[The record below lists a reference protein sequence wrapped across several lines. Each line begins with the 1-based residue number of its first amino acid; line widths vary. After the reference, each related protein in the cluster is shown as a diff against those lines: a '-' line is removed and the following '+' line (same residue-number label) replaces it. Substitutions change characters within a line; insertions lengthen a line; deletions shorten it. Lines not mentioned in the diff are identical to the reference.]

1 MPTILFRIGIVL
13 IAVSTLLFA
22 SLLIIPFL
30 SISTEIKLTVTTI
43 VVIVSEITFWTG
55 GLLVGKEVI
64 TKYKKYFNPLNWFR
78 KSKDLDN
85 NQESSL

>member
-1 MPTILFRIGIVL
+1 MPKILFRIGIVL

-30 SISTEIKLTVTTI
+30 NISTEVKLSVTTI

-55 GLLVGKEVI
+55 GLLVGKEVV

-78 KSKDLDN
+78 KNKYIDN
-85 NQESSL
+85 NQETSL

>member
-1 MPTILFRIGIVL
+1 MPKLLFKIGIIL
-13 IAVSTLLFA
+13 ITVSTLLFA
-22 SLLIIPFL
+22 SLLVIPFL
-30 SISTEIKLTVTTI
+30 NISTEIKVTATTI

-78 KSKDLDN
+78 KNKDIDN

>member
-1 MPTILFRIGIVL
+1 MPKLLFRIGIIL

-30 SISTEIKLTVTTI
+30 NITTDIKVTATTI

-64 TKYKKYFNPLNWFR
+64 TKYKKYCNPLNWFR
-78 KSKDLDN
+78 KSKDIDN

>member
-1 MPTILFRIGIVL
+1 MPKLLFKIGIIL
-13 IAVSTLLFA
+13 ITVSTLLFA
-22 SLLIIPFL
+22 SLLVIPFL
-30 SISTEIKLTVTTI
+30 NISTEIKVTATTI

-64 TKYKKYFNPLNWFR
+64 TKYKKYFNPLNWLR
-78 KSKDLDN
+78 KNKDIDN

>member
-1 MPTILFRIGIVL
+1 MPKILFRIGIIL

-22 SLLIIPFL
+22 SLLVIPFL
-30 SISTEIKLTVTTI
+30 NISTDIKVTATTI

-78 KSKDLDN
+78 KNRETENK
-85 NQESSL
+85 

>member
-1 MPTILFRIGIVL
+1 MAKILFRIGIVL
-13 IAVSTLLFA
+13 ISVSTLLFA

-30 SISTEIKLTVTTI
+30 NISTEVKLSATTI

-55 GLLVGKEVI
+55 GLLVGKEVV

-78 KSKDLDN
+78 KNKDIDN

>member
-1 MPTILFRIGIVL
+1 MPKLLFRIGIIL
-13 IAVSTLLFA
+13 ITVSTLLFA

-30 SISTEIKLTVTTI
+30 NISTDIKVTATTI

-78 KSKDLDN
+78 KNRDTENK
-85 NQESSL
+85 